1 MSDIAGASILVA
13 GASGG
18 LGAPLTRRL
27 AAEGALLTITSRD
40 SQRLTDLGVD
50 GVRVPAD
57 LRRAGVAD
65 KVVEQAVGAH
75 GRLDGIVFAAG
86 AVAFGPAAET
96 PDDLLISLFT
106 LNTLAP
112 IRLLRAARPHLEASA
127 HSGRAPFVVHI
138 SAVVAETPMP
148 GMAAYS
154 ASKAALAAFDAAAA
168 RELRRSRIRLVDAR
182 PPHTETGLAGRPLH
196 GTAPRLPTG
205 LDPEAVAARIVMA
218 IVNDETDL
226 PSSAFG

>member
-18 LGAPLTRRL
+18 LGAPLTRQL

-40 SQRLTDLGVD
+40 SQRLSDLGVD
-50 GVRVPAD
+50 SVRVPAD

-65 KVVEQAVGAH
+65 RVVEQAVGAH

-96 PDDLLISLFT
+96 PDDMLISLFT

-127 HSGRAPFVVHI
+127 HAGRAPFVVHI

-168 RELRRSRIRLVDAR
+168 RELRRSRIRAR
-182 PPHTETGLAGRPLH
+182 
-196 GTAPRLPTG
+196 
-205 LDPEAVAARIVMA
+205 
-218 IVNDETDL
+218 
-226 PSSAFG
+226 AFCIRA

>member
-18 LGAPLTRRL
+18 LGAPLTRQL

-40 SQRLTDLGVD
+40 SQRLSDLGVD
-50 GVRVPAD
+50 SVRVPAD

-65 KVVEQAVGAH
+65 RVVEQAVGAH

-96 PDDLLISLFT
+96 PDDMLISLFT

-127 HSGRAPFVVHI
+127 HAGRAPFVVHI

-182 PPHTETGLAGRPLH
+182 PPHTETGLAGRPLY
-196 GTAPRLPTG
+196 GAAPRLPTG

-226 PSSAFG
+226 PSSAFT

>member
-18 LGAPLTRRL
+18 LGAPLTRQL

-40 SQRLTDLGVD
+40 SQRLSDLGVD
-50 GVRVPAD
+50 SVRVPAD

-65 KVVEQAVGAH
+65 RVVEQAVGAH

-96 PDDLLISLFT
+96 PDDMLISLFT

-127 HSGRAPFVVHI
+127 HAGRAPFVVHI

-182 PPHTETGLAGRPLH
+182 PPHTETGLAGRPLY
-196 GTAPRLPTG
+196 GAAPRLPTG

-226 PSSAFG
+226 PSSAFS